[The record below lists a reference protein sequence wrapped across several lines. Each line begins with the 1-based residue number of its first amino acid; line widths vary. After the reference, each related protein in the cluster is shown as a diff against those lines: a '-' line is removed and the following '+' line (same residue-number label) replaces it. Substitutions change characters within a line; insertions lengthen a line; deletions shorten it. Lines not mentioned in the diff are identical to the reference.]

1 MRGPDVAVNL
11 FVTLFWGDHF
21 YHRARTL
28 TDRLPTDR
36 SLTDRSPQDTWTAA
50 LGQLE
55 MELPRT
61 TFDTWLKD
69 TEGLAFDGMDL
80 LVQVPSVF
88 TIAWLEQRMYQA
100 ILKAL
105 RHASGEPLDVRF
117 QVSSAMAAAE
127 VEPAPGTKGR
137 LAGEAAVGLG
147 GAGAVTAPPAPTGL
161 NFDRK
166 YSFNSFV
173 VGNSNRMAFSAAQA
187 VADAPGQAYNPLFL
201 YSGVGLGKTHLLH
214 AIGQEAARH
223 GKTVLYVSS
232 EQFTNDFISA
242 IRNRTTEEF
251 RRRYR
256 SVQVLLI
263 DDVQF
268 MSGKEQTQEG
278 FFHTFNDLHT
288 AGYQIVLTSD
298 RPPKALALLEDRLR
312 SRFEWGLIADI
323 QAPDLETRMAILSA
337 KADHMKT
344 AVEDS
349 VLELIAKRVQKNV
362 RELEGSLNRVVAYS
376 QLMNVPITLEST
388 SRMLDDLTQDTAR
401 HAIDPERILEE
412 VANYYNLSVEDFS
425 IQGRNKK
432 LDKARQIVMYLLVY
446 ELDMSPTNVSKL
458 VSRKHSTVIHGAGKI
473 NGEINEDRQL
483 RQDVLTIKEAIFT

>member
-1 MRGPDVAVNL
+1 MTERS
-11 FVTLFWGDHF
+11 
-21 YHRARTL
+21 AR
-28 TDRLPTDR
+28 
-36 SLTDRSPQDTWTAA
+36 DTWIAT

-55 MELPRT
+55 MELPRA

-69 TEGLAFDGMDL
+69 TEGLTFDGMDL
-80 LVQVPSVF
+80 LVQAPSVF
-88 TIAWLEQRMYQA
+88 TIAWLEQRMYQT
-100 ILKAL
+100 ILRAL
-105 RHASGEPLDVRF
+105 RQSSGDLLDVRF
-117 QVSSAMAAAE
+117 QVSPEVAAAGVQPPSVNGPE
-127 VEPAPGTKGR
+127 AGGVAGAAPSAAPPRSPAPMTSG
-137 LAGEAAVGLG
+137 V
-147 GAGAVTAPPAPTGL
+147 

-166 YSFNSFV
+166 YSFNNFV

-214 AIGQEAARH
+214 AIGQEASRN
-223 GKTVLYVSS
+223 GKSVLYVSS

-242 IRNRTTEEF
+242 IRNRTTEDF
-251 RRRYR
+251 RQRYR

-323 QAPDLETRMAILSA
+323 QPPDLETRMAILST
-337 KADHMKT
+337 KAEQLNT
-344 AVEDS
+344 IIEES

-362 RELEGSLNRVVAYS
+362 RELEGSLNRVVAFS
-376 QLMNVPITLEST
+376 QLMSVPVSMEST
-388 SRMLDDLTQDTAR
+388 SRLLDDLTLDTAR
-401 HAIDPERILEE
+401 HAIDPERILEA
-412 VANYYNLSVEDFS
+412 VSRQYKVTTHDLL
-425 IQGRNKK
+425 GRRRSKTIA
-432 LDKARQIVMYLLVY
+432 LARQIAMYLLIY
-446 ELDMSPTNVSKL
+446 ELELSPTEVGRLLGN
-458 VSRKHSTVIHGAGKI
+458 RDHSTVIHGAGKI
-473 NGEINEDRQL
+473 NGEINEDYQL
-483 RQDVLTIKEAIFT
+483 RQNVLTIKEAIFT

>member
-1 MRGPDVAVNL
+1 
-11 FVTLFWGDHF
+11 
-21 YHRARTL
+21 
-28 TDRLPTDR
+28 
-36 SLTDRSPQDTWTAA
+36 
-50 LGQLE
+50 

-61 TFDTWLKD
+61 TFDTWLKE
-69 TEGLAFDGMDL
+69 TEGLSFDGMDL

-88 TIAWLEQRMYQA
+88 TIAWLEQRMYQT
-100 ILKAL
+100 ILRAV
-105 RHASGEPLDVRF
+105 RQASGDLLDVRF
-117 QVSSAMAAAE
+117 QVSSEVGGEELQPPSVSRNANGSAGAA
-127 VEPAPGTKGR
+127 PAPS
-137 LAGEAAVGLG
+137 
-147 GAGAVTAPPAPTGL
+147 PTTSGL

-166 YSFNSFV
+166 YSFNNFV
-173 VGNSNRMAFSAAQA
+173 VGDSNRMAFSAAQA

-214 AIGQEAARH
+214 AIGQEAARN
-223 GKTVLYVSS
+223 GSTVLYVSS

-251 RRRYR
+251 RQRYR

-323 QAPDLETRMAILSA
+323 QPPDLETRMAILSS
-337 KADHMKT
+337 KADQLKT
-344 AVEDS
+344 VLEDS

-376 QLMNVPITLEST
+376 QLMSVPATLDST
-388 SRMLDDLTQDTAR
+388 SRLLDDIAQDTAR

-412 VANYYNLSVEDFS
+412 VARQYKVTTADLL
-425 IQGRNKK
+425 GRSRSKTIAQ
-432 LDKARQIVMYLLVY
+432 ARQVAMYLLIY
-446 ELDMSPTNVSKL
+446 ELELSPTQVGRFLGN
-458 VSRKHSTVIHGAGKI
+458 RDHSTVIYGAGKI
-473 NGEINEDRQL
+473 NGEINEDYHL
-483 RQDVLTIKEAIFT
+483 RQSVLTIKEAIFT

>member
-1 MRGPDVAVNL
+1 MTNDN
-11 FVTLFWGDHF
+11 TNTS
-21 YHRARTL
+21 ARE
-28 TDRLPTDR
+28 
-36 SLTDRSPQDTWTAA
+36 TWNAT

-55 MELPRT
+55 LELPRA
-61 TFDTWLKD
+61 TFDTWLKQ
-69 TEGLAFDGMDL
+69 TEGIGFNGTDL
-80 LVQVPSVF
+80 LVEVPSVF
-88 TIAWLEQRMYQA
+88 TIAQLEQRMYQT
-100 ILKAL
+100 ILRAL
-105 RHASGEPLDVRF
+105 RQASGQPLDVRF
-117 QVSSAMAAAE
+117 QVSPEIAE
-127 VEPAPGTKGR
+127 QGGRYSTQDSDPRNAGTPAEPA
-137 LAGEAAVGLG
+137 GESGQPVP
-147 GAGAVTAPPAPTGL
+147 AVTGL
-161 NFDRK
+161 SLDDK

-214 AIGQEAARH
+214 AIGQESARQ
-223 GKTVLYVSS
+223 GRSVLYVSS

-298 RPPKALALLEDRLR
+298 RPPKSLALLEDRLR

-323 QAPDLETRMAILSA
+323 QPPDLETRMAILFA
-337 KADHMKT
+337 KAGQLKT
-344 AVEDS
+344 ALEES

-376 QLMNVPITLEST
+376 QLLNTPVTLEST
-388 SRMLDDLTQDTAR
+388 SRLLDDLTQDTAR
-401 HAIDPERILEE
+401 HAIVPERILEQ
-412 VANYYNLSVEDFS
+412 VSRHYRVSNGDLL
-425 IQGRNKK
+425 GRSRSKTIA
-432 LDKARQIVMYLLVY
+432 LARQVAMYLLIY
-446 ELDMSPTNVSKL
+446 ELELSPTEVGRLLGN
-458 VSRKHSTVIHGAGKI
+458 RDHSTVIHGAGKI
-473 NGEINEDRQL
+473 NGEINEDYQL